1 VQVIEC
7 NICGETISAA
17 DERELVGRLRRHLV
31 EEHEEEQGD
40 EELERLVEDESYEA
54 TDS

>member
-1 VQVIEC
+1 MQVIEC

-17 DERELVGRLRRHLV
+17 DERELVGRLREHLADD
-31 EEHEEEQGD
+31 HEEELGD
-40 EELERLVEDESYEA
+40 EELERLVDDESYEA

>member
-7 NICGETISAA
+7 NICGETVSAA
-17 DERELVGRLRRHLV
+17 DERELVGRLRGHLAS
-31 EEHEEEQGD
+31 EHEEEVGD
-40 EELERLVEDESYEA
+40 EELERLIDDESYEA

>member
-17 DERELVGRLRRHLV
+17 DERELVGRLRDHLAS
-31 EEHEEEQGD
+31 EHEEELGD
-40 EELERLVEDESYEA
+40 EELERLVDDESYEA
-54 TDS
+54 MDS

>member
-7 NICGETISAA
+7 NICGETVSAA
-17 DERELVGRLRRHLV
+17 DERELVGRLRDHLV
-31 EEHEEEQGD
+31 TQHEEEPGD
-40 EELERLVEDESYEA
+40 EELERLIDDEAYEA